1 MNMSIE
7 EEITPTIDI
16 AELRRSMSKKMYTVH
31 KFSGEITRMDIRI
44 IRAIIQR
51 HYKLVNLTVILS
63 GRHAIQLIIQEN
75 KIIYC
80 SDHGEITN
88 QTNIKITPNKIGI
101 MTQQPRIGMLF
112 TIGHSLEYIQ
122 DNKLYRNVL
131 AVARLY
137 N

>member
-1 MNMSIE
+1 MSMSIDE
-7 EEITPTIDI
+7 EVTPTIDI
-16 AELRRSMSKKMYTVH
+16 AELRRSMSKKTYAIH

-63 GRHAIQLIIQEN
+63 GRHAIQLIIREN

-80 SDHGEITN
+80 SDHGEITKR
-88 QTNIKITPNKIGI
+88 TNIKITPNKIGI
-101 MTQQPRIGMLF
+101 MTQQPRIGMVF
-112 TIGHSLEYIQ
+112 TIGHSLQYIQ